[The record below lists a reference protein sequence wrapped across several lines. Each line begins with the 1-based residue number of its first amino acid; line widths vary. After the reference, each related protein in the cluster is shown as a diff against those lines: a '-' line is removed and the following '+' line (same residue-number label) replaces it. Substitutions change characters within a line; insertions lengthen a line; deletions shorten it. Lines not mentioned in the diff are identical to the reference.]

1 MEVHYSIIK
10 HQPSFSLSAGWR
22 EIMGWKVWQVANAEF
37 LVDLNDFK
45 EEVKVHKY
53 KPYEATEF
61 LNRVF
66 RSDEMQIQAF
76 LLQSDQFKESL
87 YRIIRAMET
96 NPDAMV
102 NPQYLKAYAD
112 HL

>member
-1 MEVHYSIIK
+1 
-10 HQPSFSLSAGWR
+10 
-22 EIMGWKVWQVANAEF
+22 MGWKVWQVANAEF